1 MKKKIDK
8 VSDTILNNK
17 KEINSKL
24 ELILLKLQKS
34 NIKDKIKENNNKTE
48 EENSDESEE
57 LNQILK

>member
-17 KEINSKL
+17 KETNSKL